1 MFKILHLHHGK
12 GHWWRLLGVKCEPW
26 PRGHTTITSPNCCL
40 AAISSSFS
48 IYYQRHLSQ
57 ILTVI
62 LSEKIQACFYFSPVI
77 QFSVLWV
84 WKLQVSAW
92 FSNMSPYCSQS
103 FSRETTYLIFF
114 SLVRGQVFYF
124 SVMGGDSGAVWPA
137 QDSRGCLWSELC
149 VRCWGSWWCRVW
161 TVRISC
167 WVTCPLACP

>member
-1 MFKILHLHHGK
+1 MWALTSWPHHYNISQLLFSCDIIIVQHL
-12 GHWWRLLGVKCEPW
+12 
-26 PRGHTTITSPNCCL
+26 
-40 AAISSSFS
+40 
-48 IYYQRHLSQ
+48 
-57 ILTVI
+57 
-62 LSEKIQACFYFSPVI
+62 LSETSVPNSHRYLVGENPGMFLFQSCDPVFS
-77 QFSVLWV
+77 SVSF